1 MVQIAT
7 SRFVLRELCQA
18 DITPAYL
25 GWFADP
31 SAKKHITAAADTQ
44 SLAKLRDYLAE
55 RSGRDDVVFLGIF
68 DKASG
73 VHIGNVKY
81 EPVNSTSG
89 YAVMGILI
97 GDRAYRGRG
106 VAGEVIAASGRW
118 LQANRGIRE
127 ILLGVHRDNPAA
139 IRAYERIG
147 FIAAGTP
154 VVPETAETFAMVWRL
169 EGGQPPTGESP
180 GVS

>member
-1 MVQIAT
+1 MVQIVT
-7 SRFVLRELCQA
+7 SRFVLRELCRA

-25 GWFADP
+25 AWFADS
-31 SAKKHITAAADTQ
+31 SAKKHITAAANSP
-44 SLAKLRDYLAE
+44 SLATLRDYLAE

-81 EPVNSTSG
+81 EPVNATSG

-97 GDRAYRGRG
+97 GEPAYRGQG

-127 ILLGVHRDNPAA
+127 ILLGVHRDNLAA
-139 IRAYERIG
+139 IRAYQRIG
-147 FIAAGTP
+147 FVAAGTP
-154 VVPETAETFAMVWRL
+154 VVPDTPETFAMVWRL
-169 EGGQPPTGESP
+169 EGGHSHAADSP
-180 GVS
+180 GSP